1 MVKSLR
7 LAVALL
13 TMCFA
18 GIVNAQTTKEY
29 TEDLVV
35 SINGESTAPQATTVT
50 VETLENGNINFT
62 LKNFKLVSED
72 GDMYVGNIA
81 VSDLATTAEGNCKSF
96 SFQGNIIIEEGDD
109 PDAPFWLGPMLGE
122 VPLDMI
128 GKMTD
133 TDLYVTIDI
142 DMQESLGQI
151 IHVVLGEEIVA
162 VADPELLTLTYNGLN
177 ILTMSSVNYVYNSSN
192 LKYTVSDGSTAEL
205 SYDES
210 TSVLTIVVSNGTD
223 TKTYSYTFRA
233 PNPAVTSCTVNGQ
246 SDLSNILYDESAVS
260 IYTNNETTYTKKNF
274 DYTTAVLTI
283 EAHGLYNT
291 VNVFTYQF
299 YLPQPALTSVTYNGE
314 EIALEGYTTELAYE
328 EDKITIV
335 GNDDATVFSVYDA
348 ATKVLTVT
356 AAAPTH
362 YEAQNKTYTF
372 QFGDVP
378 TGISSVNSD
387 TKSSVI
393 YDLSGRRVKNTVKGK
408 VYIVNGKKV
417 IK

>member
-13 TMCFA
+13 ALCFA

-29 TEDLVV
+29 TEDLVIT
-35 SINGESTAPQATTVT
+35 INGESTPPIETTVT

-62 LKNFKLVSED
+62 LKNFKLSSDEET
-72 GDMYVGNIA
+72 MYIGNIA
-81 VSDLATTAEGNCKSF
+81 VTDLTTTDEGNCKSF
-96 SFQGNIIIEEGDD
+96 SYQGNILITEGDD
-109 PDAPFWLGPMLGE
+109 PEATLWFGPYLGE
-122 VPLDMI
+122 VPLDMA
-128 GKMTD
+128 GKLTD

-151 IHVVLGEEIVA
+151 ISVVLGEEIVA
-162 VADPELLTLTYNGLN
+162 VADPELLTLTYNGTN
-177 ILTMSSVNYVYNSSN
+177 ILSMANVNAIYNSNN
-192 LKYTVSDGSTAEL
+192 LKYTVSEGSTAEL

-223 TKTYSYTFRA
+223 SKTYSYTFRT
-233 PNPAVTSCTVNGQ
+233 PNPVVTSCTVNGE

-260 IYTNNETTYTKKNF
+260 VYTNNETTYTKMSF

-291 VNVFTYQF
+291 VNIFTYQF

-335 GNDDATVFSVYDA
+335 GNDDATVSSTYDA

-378 TGISSVNSD
+378 TGISSINSD

-393 YDLSGRRVKNTVKGK
+393 YGLSGRRVKNTVKGN
-408 VYIVNGKKV
+408 VYIVNGKKIV
-417 IK
+417 K

>member
-35 SINGESTAPQATTVT
+35 SINDESTAPQATTVT
-50 VETLENGNINFT
+50 VETLSNGNINFI

-72 GDMYVGNIA
+72 EAMYVGNIA
-81 VSDLATTAEGNCKSF
+81 VSDLSTTDEGYCKSF
-96 SFQGNIIIEEGDD
+96 SYQGNILIEEGDD
-109 PDAPFWLGPMLGE
+109 PDAPFWFGPMIGE
-122 VPLDMI
+122 VPLDMT

-142 DMQESLGQI
+142 DMQATLGQT
-151 IHVVLGEEIVA
+151 IHVVLGEEITAPVA
-162 VADPELLTLTYNGLN
+162 PELLTLTYNGTN
-177 ILTMSSVNYVYNSSN
+177 ILSASSVNAIYSKSN
-192 LKYTVSDGSTAEL
+192 LKYTVSEGSTAEL

-210 TSVLTIVVSNGTD
+210 TSVLTIVVSNGTES
-223 TKTYSYTFRA
+223 KTYSYTFRT
-233 PNPAVTSCTVNGQ
+233 PNPAVTSCTVNGE
-246 SDLSNILYDESAVS
+246 SDLSNILYDESTVS
-260 IYTNNETTYTKKNF
+260 IFTNNETTYTKMSF

-291 VNVFTYQF
+291 VNTFTYQF

-335 GNDDATVFSVYDA
+335 GNDDATVSSVYDA
-348 ATKVLTVT
+348 DTKILTVT
-356 AAAPTH
+356 AAAPVH
-362 YEAQNKTYTF
+362 YEAQTKTYTF
-372 QFGDVP
+372 QFGDIP
-378 TGISSVNSD
+378 TGIASVNSEA
-387 TKSSVI
+387 KSSAV
-393 YDLSGRRVKNTVKGK
+393 YDLSGRQIKNTIKGN

-417 IK
+417 VK